1 MWKMTLTAAGQKR
14 SAPSPLGKVQ
24 DVLPMSDPITVVA
37 YDPAWP
43 EIFRQRGTQLRAA
56 PVGVALHI
64 DHLGSTALEADGFR
78 YRAANW
84 ELGPSDA

>member
-1 MWKMTLTAAGQKR
+1 
-14 SAPSPLGKVQ
+14 
-24 DVLPMSDPITVVA
+24 MSDPIAVVA

-43 EIFRQRGTQLRAA
+43 EIFHQRGTQLRAA

-64 DHLGSTALEADGFR
+64 DHLGSTALEADGFP

-84 ELGPSDA
+84 EPGPSDA